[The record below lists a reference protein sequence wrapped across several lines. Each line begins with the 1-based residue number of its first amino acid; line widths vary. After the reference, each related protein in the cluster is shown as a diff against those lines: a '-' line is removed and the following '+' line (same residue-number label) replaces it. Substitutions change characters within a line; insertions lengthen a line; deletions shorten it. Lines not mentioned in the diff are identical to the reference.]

1 MEGML
6 TTATDASSNTWVR
19 LFTSTRGEQSA
30 KLLPNQYCMDIMLS
44 QPWWHCIQNG
54 TIPGIQVG
62 ISPGRPH
69 QTTSSEVSI
78 GSPNCQWAFCRSR
91 RRQGSPDCCNC
102 LQLLLQRQDQ
112 GGGQADLCAANLA
125 ALSKADS
132 VLEHSWRTSPNSS
145 PQLSV

>member
-1 MEGML
+1 VNGNLAFVQVVPSAHYSSTQCAWHALAMTISCLMAPELAFSWAMVSQQRLFCLQENPKQLCRSKHDGKLPFMEGML
-6 TTATDASSNTWVR
+6 TTTTNASSNTSVR

-69 QTTSSEVSI
+69 Q
-78 GSPNCQWAFCRSR
+78 PHH
-91 RRQGSPDCCNC
+91 
-102 LQLLLQRQDQ
+102 L
-112 GGGQADLCAANLA
+112 
-125 ALSKADS
+125 K
-132 VLEHSWRTSPNSS
+132 
-145 PQLSV
+145 